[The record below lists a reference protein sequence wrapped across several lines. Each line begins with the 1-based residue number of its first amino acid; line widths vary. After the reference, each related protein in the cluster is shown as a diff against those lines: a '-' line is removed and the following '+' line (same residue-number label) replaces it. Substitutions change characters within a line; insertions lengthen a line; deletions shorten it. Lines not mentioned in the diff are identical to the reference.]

1 MVRTWFGRNTRSLG
15 FVFAALVSA
24 SFLSSSVC
32 SAAQAQASQAPTRN
46 QLPASGNTASPQSN
60 TTPQQGNQ
68 GAAPRDQAPPPSNA
82 ALRPIAGILQPSLD
96 TVHQTLGAL
105 RLDKWK
111 KGTVRDEASVNIDAI
126 QRDLRVNMPPLLQDA
141 DTAPGTLSVLLPVSR
156 HLNALYDVLLRV
168 SEASRVA
175 GPDDQAGQLQQALL
189 SLGNARLAL
198 DDRMLGSAGALE
210 KQVVDLRATIQ
221 QQAAERAAV
230 PAPVALPCVPPPPA
244 HKVVKKRKPV
254 ATPPAATT
262 PGTTPPKPAGSH

>member
-1 MVRTWFGRNTRSLG
+1 MVRTQFGRSARLRCSIL
-15 FVFAALVSA
+15 AALIGA
-24 SFLSSSVC
+24 IFLSPAMS
-32 SAAQAQASQAPTRN
+32 SAAQSQAN
-46 QLPASGNTASPQSN
+46 QAPPHSQFPATGNTAPATSNPVPPSN
-60 TTPQQGNQ
+60 TAP
-68 GAAPRDQAPPPSNA
+68 APRDQAPLSSNPA
-82 ALRPIAGILQPSLD
+82 PRPISGILQPSLD
-96 TVHQTLGAL
+96 TVHQTLVAL

-168 SEASRVA
+168 SEASRVS

-198 DDRMLGSAGALE
+198 DDRLLGSAGALE
-210 KQVVDLRATIQ
+210 KQVIDLRATIQ
-221 QQAAERAAV
+221 QQAAERAAM

>member
-1 MVRTWFGRNTRSLG
+1 MVRTQFGRNARLRCSI
-15 FVFAALVSA
+15 VAALIGA
-24 SFLSSSVC
+24 IFLSPAMSG
-32 SAAQAQASQAPTRN
+32 AAQSQAN
-46 QLPASGNTASPQSN
+46 QAPPRSQFPASGN
-60 TTPQQGNQ
+60 
-68 GAAPRDQAPPPSNA
+68 AAPATRDQTPATSNSVPPGNTAPSP
-82 ALRPIAGILQPSLD
+82 RPISGILQPSLD

-221 QQAAERAAV
+221 QQAAERAAM
-230 PAPVALPCVPPPPA
+230 PAPVALPCVPPPPV

-262 PGTTPPKPAGSH
+262 PGTTPPKPTGSH